1 MKDMPEMW
9 ERLMKMLM
17 IDMLHSEM
25 TANDSYMLDEIDEV
39 FKGKAVNGSG
49 VCIDFEEINKAET
62 MGSALED
69 IGEFE
74 SNIVKRRE
82 LEESLDD

>member
-1 MKDMPEMW
+1 MW

-25 TANDSYMLDEIDEV
+25 TANDSYVLDELDDL

-49 VCIDFEEINKAET
+49 ICVDFDEINKAEK
-62 MGSALED
+62 MYDKEK
-69 IGEFE
+69 E
-74 SNIVKRRE
+74 SN
-82 LEESLDD
+82 

>member
-1 MKDMPEMW
+1 MEDMPEMW

-25 TANDSYMLDEIDEV
+25 TANDSYILDEIDEM

-49 VCIDFEEINKAET
+49 VCVDFDEINKAEK
-62 MGSALED
+62 MYDKEK
-69 IGEFE
+69 E
-74 SNIVKRRE
+74 SN
-82 LEESLDD
+82 

>member
-1 MKDMPEMW
+1 MW

-25 TANDSYMLDEIDEV
+25 TANDSYILDEIDEL

-49 VCIDFEEINKAET
+49 ICVDFDEINKAEK
-62 MGSALED
+62 MYDKEK
-69 IGEFE
+69 E
-74 SNIVKRRE
+74 SN
-82 LEESLDD
+82 

>member
-25 TANDSYMLDEIDEV
+25 TANDSYVLDELDDL

-49 VCIDFEEINKAET
+49 ICVDFDEINKAEK
-62 MGSALED
+62 MYDKEK
-69 IGEFE
+69 E
-74 SNIVKRRE
+74 SN
-82 LEESLDD
+82 